1 MIRRGVEMK
10 KYIVLL
16 LMLVSCGKKSALIF
30 KPNDATTP
38 LPLGQ
43 SATFEN
49 IKSTILTPHCLRCH
63 ANVATASELNKW
75 IVPGNPEASVFFK
88 EVEDA
93 SMPMNAAPLATSD
106 LELIRSYIQSLVAN
120 PTPSP
125 TPLTFAEIKQQVL
138 TPYSCI
144 NCHGVGT
151 EAKIAKWINIMT
163 PAKSLLYTRVHDGSM
178 PRGGGQVPAAQQAL
192 LLKYVQD
199 YAAAH

>member
-1 MIRRGVEMK
+1 MK

-16 LMLVSCGKKSALIF
+16 FMLVSCGKKSALIF
-30 KPNDATTP
+30 KTNDAITP

-49 IKSTILTPHCLRCH
+49 IKSTILNPHCLKCH
-63 ANVATASELNKW
+63 ANVTTAAELSKW

-88 EVEDA
+88 EVEDG
-93 SMPMNAAPLATSD
+93 SMPMNAAPLPTGD
-106 LELIRSYIQSLVAN
+106 LELIRSYIQSLVATPT

-125 TPLTFAEIKQQVL
+125 TPVTFAEIKQQVL
-138 TPYSCI
+138 TPYSCL

-151 EAKIAKWINIMT
+151 EAKIAKWINITT

-178 PRGGGQVPAAQQAL
+178 PRGGGQVPAAQQVL
-192 LLKYVQD
+192 LLNYVQD

>member
-1 MIRRGVEMK
+1 MK

-30 KPNDATTP
+30 KTKDAITA

-43 SATFEN
+43 AATFEN
-49 IKSTILTPHCLRCH
+49 IKSAIITPHCLRCH
-63 ANVATASELNKW
+63 ANVTTAAELNKW
-75 IVPGNPEASVFFK
+75 IVAGNPEASVFFK
-88 EVEDA
+88 EVEDG
-93 SMPMNAAPLATSD
+93 SMPMNATPLPTSD
-106 LELIRSYIQSLVAN
+106 LQLIRSYIQSLVATPTPIPT

-125 TPLTFAEIKQQVL
+125 TPVTFAEIKQQVL
-138 TPYSCI
+138 TPYSCL
-144 NCHGVGT
+144 NCHSVGT
-151 EAKIAKWINIMT
+151 EAKIAKWINITT

-199 YAAAH
+199 YAAIH